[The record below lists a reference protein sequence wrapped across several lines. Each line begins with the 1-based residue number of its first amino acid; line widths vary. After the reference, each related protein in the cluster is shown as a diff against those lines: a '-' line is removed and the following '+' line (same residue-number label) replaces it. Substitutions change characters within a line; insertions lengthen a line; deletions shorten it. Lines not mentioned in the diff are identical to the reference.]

1 MLSPVKAPSLSTL
14 PVSQPPPSLH
24 CQHGPAATPRQY
36 TPTQVTCSARRVIIP
51 LATPPSHQPPA
62 DLLSEP
68 AEPLHLRDPDRA
80 VPAAVLQPALHHRG
94 VAADQSELSTAP
106 GLHQS
111 QLTW

>member
-36 TPTQVTCSARRVIIP
+36 TPTQVTWGASRVIIS
-51 LATPPSHQPPA
+51 LGTPPA
-62 DLLSEP
+62 VDLLSEP
-68 AEPLHLRDPDRA
+68 PEPPHLRDPDRA

>member
-1 MLSPVKAPSLSTL
+1 MVSPVKAPSLSTL

-36 TPTQVTCSARRVIIP
+36 TPTQVTCSATVLLIHLP
-51 LATPPSHQPPA
+51 HPQPPA

-68 AEPLHLRDPDRA
+68 PEPPHLRDPDRA
-80 VPAAVLQPALHHRG
+80 VPAALLQPALHHRG